1 MERRTGAQWTEPQV
15 SGKKEDVLSRLDLDI
30 NLVKLREMV
39 RDREA
44 WRPAVH
50 AIAKGQT

>member
-1 MERRTGAQWTEPQV
+1 MNM
-15 SGKKEDVLSRLDLDI
+15 

-44 WRPAVH
+44 WYAAVH
-50 AIAKGQT
+50 GVAKSQT